1 MHRCSSIKF
10 SIAESG
16 YLRGMRST
24 HQWPAAMTFPHF
36 PGGKLFSID
45 NQLPKPPQLV
55 ILTIDLSQFLKERVL
70 H

>member
-16 YLRGMRST
+16 YLQGMHTT
-24 HQWPAAMTFPHF
+24 HHWPAAMTFPHF
-36 PGGKLFSID
+36 PGGKVFSID
-45 NQLPKPPQLV
+45 NQLPKPPPRV
-55 ILTIDLSQFLKERVL
+55 IFTIDLSQLLRERVL